1 MKKPTHGMDSLMNDV
16 KDQGGGM
23 NELELRVL
31 KLEHQALQAKD
42 QIIGTLA
49 RNGELL
55 HRLAIAQKNNK
66 KLREEVQLIHSSTA
80 WRIGRL
86 LLSPVRTLK
95 LIFRKLKKLF

>member
-1 MKKPTHGMDSLMNDV
+1 
-16 KDQGGGM
+16 M
-23 NELELRVL
+23 NEAEQPSEQIAQLLLRISA
-31 KLEHQALQAKD
+31 LEHQVLQAKD
-42 QIIGTLA
+42 QIIGVYA

-66 KLREEVQLIHSSTA
+66 KLREEVKLIHSSTA

-95 LIFRKLKKLF
+95 LVIRKLK

>member
-1 MKKPTHGMDSLMNDV
+1 MDLLMNDV

-23 NELELRVL
+23 NELELRIL
-31 KLEHQALQAKD
+31 NLEHQVLQAKD
-42 QIIGTLA
+42 QIIGDHA

-55 HRLAIAQKNNK
+55 HRLSIAQTNNK
-66 KLREEVQLIHSSTA
+66 KLRQELKVIRTSTA

-95 LIFRKLKKLF
+95 LVFRKLK

>member
-1 MKKPTHGMDSLMNDV
+1 MDPLMNDV

-31 KLEHQALQAKD
+31 NLEHQVQQSKD
-42 QIIGTLA
+42 QIIGDHA

-95 LIFRKLKKLF
+95 LVFRKLK

>member
-1 MKKPTHGMDSLMNDV
+1 MDPLMNDV

-23 NELELRVL
+23 NELELRIL
-31 KLEHQALQAKD
+31 NLEHQVLQAKD
-42 QIIGTLA
+42 QIIGDHA

-95 LIFRKLKKLF
+95 AIFRKLKKFF

>member
-1 MKKPTHGMDSLMNDV
+1 MNDTE
-16 KDQGGGM
+16 Q
-23 NELELRVL
+23 LREQIAQL
-31 KLEHQALQAKD
+31 LLRISALEHQGLQAKD
-42 QIIGTLA
+42 QIIGVYA

-66 KLREEVQLIHSSTA
+66 KLREEVKLIHSSTA

-95 LIFRKLKKLF
+95 AIFRKLKKFF

>member
-1 MKKPTHGMDSLMNDV
+1 MTDTGEQREQIAQLV
-16 KDQGGGM
+16 
-23 NELELRVL
+23 LRISV
-31 KLEHQALQAKD
+31 LEHQVLQAKD
-42 QIIGTLA
+42 QIIGDHA

-66 KLREEVQLIHSSTA
+66 KLREEVKISHSSTA

-95 LIFRKLKKLF
+95 LVIRKFK

>member
-1 MKKPTHGMDSLMNDV
+1 MNDTE
-16 KDQGGGM
+16 Q
-23 NELELRVL
+23 LREQIAQL
-31 KLEHQALQAKD
+31 LLRISALEHQVLQAKD
-42 QIIGTLA
+42 QIIGVYA

-66 KLREEVQLIHSSTA
+66 KLREEVKLIHSSTA

-95 LIFRKLKKLF
+95 LVIRKLK